1 MRILRTGDYASL
13 PWKNGLGVSRIIAS
27 HPHAAGYDA
36 AMWQVGATD
45 IGIDCPFSSLIG
57 IDRHFMLLSG
67 AGVVLTCV
75 DVVAGINVRHAVKE
89 PFSPVAFRGDWQTT
103 CKLIDDPVQVFNVM
117 TRRGRAGARISL
129 PRWMGPLLL
138 EQRVGETLIA
148 VLLSGAA
155 QVAGEAAP
163 LLPLES
169 VILDS
174 PEGELRSIITS
185 GGVAR
190 MAIVRLSIEEP
201 HAAAGHAVKR

>member
-1 MRILRTGDYASL
+1 MRILRSGDYASL

-45 IGIDCPFSSLIG
+45 IGIDCPFSSLTG
-57 IDRHFMLLSG
+57 MDRHFMLLSG
-67 AGVVLTCV
+67 AGVELTCV

-89 PFSPVAFRGDWQTT
+89 PFAPVAFRGDWQTT
-103 CKLIDDPVQVFNVM
+103 CKLLDDPVQVLNVM

-129 PRWMGPLLL
+129 PRWMGPLLI
-138 EQRVGETLIA
+138 EQRAGETVIA

-155 QVAGEAAP
+155 QVVGDAAP

-169 VILDS
+169 VVLDS
-174 PEGELRSIITS
+174 PEGELRSIITN
-185 GGVAR
+185 GGVSR
-190 MAIVRLSIEEP
+190 MAVVRLSIEEP
-201 HAAAGHAVKR
+201 NADAGHAVKR